1 MTRKEFGSFHK
12 EERKKGR
19 NLPEEEEIQQISQLE
34 NNPAG
39 NEEQFPLDGQ
49 LNPQH
54 QPPLTLEK
62 HKPT

>member
-1 MTRKEFGSFHK
+1 M
-12 EERKKGR
+12 GR
-19 NLPEEEEIQQISQLE
+19 NLPEEEEIQQISQKE

-39 NEEQFPLDGQ
+39 NEGQFSLDGQ

-54 QPPLTLEK
+54 QPLSTQEK